1 MKKKTFKRKR
11 LNIVQFIMGAIV
23 LELIMFYFTVGI
35 PNVSSEGVKDNT
47 IQIST
52 EAKELDTERE
62 DIIEETTDEHEE
74 PKQQEVAKVEPKVVE
89 AKASSNKNS
98 EYEYMVDFIAHLIN
112 GEAGL
117 YWCTDEHQQLVG
129 YVFCNRVRAKDFPS
143 TFEGVLKGGY
153 ACAYDGNFDK
163 KPTQRARQN
172 AKIVVDNYLAGTI
185 PVSADLIYQA
195 EFVQGS
201 KVYKQLGNTYFCYR

>member
-1 MKKKTFKRKR
+1 MRTKKTFKRKK

-23 LELIMFYFTVGI
+23 LELIIFYFTVGI

-52 EAKELDTERE
+52 EAKIDTE
-62 DIIEETTDEHEE
+62 DIIEQTTDEHEE
-74 PKQQEVAKVEPKVVE
+74 PQQEIAKVEKPKVVE
-89 AKASSNKNS
+89 TKVSSNKNS
-98 EYEYMVDFIAHLIN
+98 EYEYMVNFIAHLIN

-129 YVFCNRVRAKDFPS
+129 YVFCNRVRAKDFPN

-163 KPTQRARQN
+163 TPTQRARQN

-185 PVSADLIYQA
+185 PVSKDLIYQA

-201 KVYKQLGNTYFCYR
+201 SIYKHMGNTYFCYR